1 MDLEIVKFDDY
12 VLPNQSL
19 EEGDIDANYFQ
30 HIPYLNKEI
39 KEKGYDFVNAG
50 AVHIEPMGLYS
61 KKVKDVSELKDGATV
76 NQVRSDNIKV
86 IDKRGCPLFYR
97 PGQVVDS
104 LTQFLASFYGISSII
119 IDF

>member
-1 MDLEIVKFDDY
+1 MMMVR
-12 VLPNQSL
+12 
-19 EEGDIDANYFQ
+19 
-30 HIPYLNKEI
+30 
-39 KEKGYDFVNAG
+39 EKRSFY
-50 AVHIEPMGLYS
+50 
-61 KKVKDVSELKDGATV
+61 
-76 NQVRSDNIKV
+76 QVRSDNIKV